1 MLSIFFSPV
10 TDDRLSA
17 GVDVNVFK
25 RDFLRPPRRI
35 NPHRER
41 SMQAPQSPLAGL
53 K

>member
-25 RDFLRPPRRI
+25 RDFLPPA
-35 NPHRER
+35 
-41 SMQAPQSPLAGL
+41 APDQSAS
-53 K
+53 